1 MADPYQIAK
10 AGRAAPARVERAA
23 DTPLASQLEKDH
35 EKMREVDAAQFPKPT
50 QTRIIA
56 VANQKGGVGKTTTA
70 VNLAAAL
77 AQGGLNVWMLD
88 CDPQGNATVA
98 FGVDK
103 SEVSASIYH
112 VIAEQLPIYQVLVPS
127 ADVPGVLVAPS
138 TIDLASVEISL
149 IGQERWEYR
158 LAEAVQQGLK
168 DLTESGGKVP
178 DYILLDL
185 PPSLGMLTVNTLVAA
200 KEVLIP
206 IQTEYYAL
214 EGLSQLVATI
224 DRISSSLNSE
234 LHLSTILLTMVDRR
248 TNLAQEVAENVRHY
262 FPEQTLETE
271 IPRNVRISEAPSFQ
285 QTIITYDPRS
295 SGAIAY
301 RAAALELAKRQ
312 G

>member
-1 MADPYQIAK
+1 MEKTAN
-10 AGRAAPARVERAA
+10 
-23 DTPLASQLEKDH
+23 TPLATQLEQDH
-35 EKMREVDAAQFPKPT
+35 KKLREVTAQKFPKPT

-98 FGVDK
+98 FGVEK
-103 SEVSASIYH
+103 GKVSASVYD
-112 VIAEQLPIYQVLVPS
+112 VIANQTPIYKVLVPS
-127 ADVPGVLVAPS
+127 EDVPGVLVAPS

-149 IGQERWEYR
+149 IGQQRWEYR
-158 LAEAVQQGLK
+158 LAEALQQGLT
-168 DLTESGGKVP
+168 DLAASGGKIP
-178 DYILLDL
+178 DYIFLDL
-185 PPSLGMLTVNTLVAA
+185 PPSLGMLTVNALVAA
-200 KEVLIP
+200 REVLIP

-224 DRISSSLNSE
+224 DRVRDSLNSD
-234 LHLSTILLTMVDRR
+234 LRLSTILLTMVDRR

-262 FPEQTLETE
+262 FPEQTLEAE

-301 RAAALELAKRQ
+301 RAAALELAKRNS
-312 G
+312 